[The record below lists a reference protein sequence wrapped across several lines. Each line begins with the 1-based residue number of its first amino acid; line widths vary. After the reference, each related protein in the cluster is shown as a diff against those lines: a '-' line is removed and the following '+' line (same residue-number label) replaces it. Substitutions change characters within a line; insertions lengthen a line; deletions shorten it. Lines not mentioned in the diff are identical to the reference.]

1 MMNLKLF
8 KTQQDIGP
16 AVDPDVVERAQLDDS
31 PDHSL
36 KIGISVAVFF
46 FVILLGWAA
55 FARLDAAAYGEGQI
69 SVSGNRQ
76 TLQHRE
82 GGIIQQLSV
91 REGQHVAAGQVLIRL
106 QGAEVEAAERALA
119 GSIIDL
125 LAQRARL
132 QAEVRGSPIAWPKE
146 FASYTG
152 DDKDLANRA
161 MALQSDLLKA
171 RSQALLASRS
181 VLRQQATG
189 YAQTTGGFSAQARA
203 SASQLASL
211 QAQLES
217 TRKLEQEGYASVNS
231 VRAIERQI
239 QALQGQSADFA
250 SRAAAGLSQVGQ
262 TRQEAVSTTRK
273 YVEDSAQ
280 TLGNTQFQIN
290 ETMPKWISAK
300 QQLERTIIRAPMAGR
315 VVGLR
320 YFSVGGVV
328 NAGLPILD
336 IVPDAAPLVVK
347 ANFAPSDVDGVR
359 EGESAEVKFLSMHER
374 DLPIL
379 IGSIRNVSADSLR
392 DEQSGKSY
400 FSAEVVVPT
409 SQLALL
415 KTVRGADLGI
425 RPGVPVSVVVKLRKR
440 TALQYL
446 LSPLTEAFSR
456 SFHEQ

>member
-1 MMNLKLF
+1 MNLKLF
-8 KTQQDIGP
+8 KTQDIGP
-16 AVDPDVVERAQLDDS
+16 VVDTGFAEQAQLDDS

-82 GGIIQQLSV
+82 GGIIQGLSV
-91 REGQHVAAGQVLIRL
+91 REGQHVGAGQVLIRL

-119 GSIIDL
+119 GSMIDL

-132 QAEVRGSPIAWPKE
+132 EAEVRGLPIASPKE

-152 DDKDLANRA
+152 DDKDLAKRA

-217 TRKLEQEGYASVNS
+217 TKRLEQEGYASVNS

-239 QALQGQSADFA
+239 QALQGQSADYA
-250 SRAAAGLSQVGQ
+250 SRAAAGRSQVGQ
-262 TRQEAVSTTRK
+262 TQQEAVSTTRK

-328 NAGLPILD
+328 NAGVPILD
-336 IVPDAAPLVVK
+336 IVPDAAPLIVK
-347 ANFAPSDVDGVR
+347 ANFAPGDIDGVR

-379 IGSIRNVSADSLR
+379 LGTIKNVSADSLR

-400 FSAEVVVPT
+400 FAAEVVVPT
-409 SQLALL
+409 SQLAIL
-415 KTVRGADLGI
+415 KTVRGPDLGI